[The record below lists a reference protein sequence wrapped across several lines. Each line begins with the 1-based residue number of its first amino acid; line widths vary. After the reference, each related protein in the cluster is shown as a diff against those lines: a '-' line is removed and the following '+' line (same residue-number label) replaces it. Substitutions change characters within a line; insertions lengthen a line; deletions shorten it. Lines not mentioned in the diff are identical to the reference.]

1 MKEIEKKM
9 YESPM
14 IKISLVELEAGIAAG
29 SAVIQ
34 PQDLN
39 NQMQEEWE
47 IDPDDN
53 RTIQW

>member
-1 MKEIEKKM
+1 MKERKKYKRPSVQIEW
-9 YESPM
+9 
-14 IKISLVELEAGIAAG
+14 VELEEGLAAG

-39 NQMQEEWE
+39 NQVQEEWE
-47 IDPDDN
+47 VDPDDN